1 MKCVWGGGIGKVQL
15 TLPTQRSAAFLRNQ
29 LLTPSSHFSLF
40 SPPHTTLP
48 SPLLMFTCSLEAEL
62 PRQEAATHRRGIIA
76 STGHLSR
83 LPHPPP
89 HKRHNCSPDLPHSL
103 PCIAPFTRQTS
114 SMQNGRAVRK
124 QSSRLGL
131 GRHDSSST
139 QLVLPYSS
147 QRFRT
152 HRRPW
157 RRSTDTLV
165 AIFLHLVGS
174 TTTCERHNNSL
185 FELFEKVGKSY

>member
-1 MKCVWGGGIGKVQL
+1 
-15 TLPTQRSAAFLRNQ
+15 
-29 LLTPSSHFSLF
+29 
-40 SPPHTTLP
+40 
-48 SPLLMFTCSLEAEL
+48 MFTCSLEAEL

-103 PCIAPFTRQTS
+103 PCVAPFTRQTS

-147 QRFRT
+147 QRFGT
-152 HRRPW
+152 NGRPS
-157 RRSTDTLV
+157 RRSTDTLA
-165 AIFLHLVGS
+165 AIFNNWRNQRRPQIVSASRPEFGCIKGRVIIWPGHR
-174 TTTCERHNNSL
+174 RH
-185 FELFEKVGKSY
+185 YY

>member
-1 MKCVWGGGIGKVQL
+1 MWGGGIGKVQL

-83 LPHPPP
+83 LPHPAP
-89 HKRHNCSPDLPHSL
+89 HKRHNRSPDLPHSP
-103 PCIAPFTRQTS
+103 PCVAPFTRQTRW
-114 SMQNGRAVRK
+114 MQNGRAVRK

-131 GRHDSSST
+131 GRHDSS
-139 QLVLPYSS
+139 
-147 QRFRT
+147 FN
-152 HRRPW
+152 
-157 RRSTDTLV
+157 
-165 AIFLHLVGS
+165 
-174 TTTCERHNNSL
+174 TTCSTLLQPTLQNTPPAMAALNGHTRRHLFTLDRINDDLQKIPNNSL
-185 FELFEKVGKSY
+185 LELFEKVGKSY